1 MFNMNNRKNH
11 FTAPSVE
18 FGLSG
23 LNICVKFIPKLHMRS
38 FKTASSHPDF
48 IEVKKEVAYLRSM
61 GENPCN
67 VTPDNM
73 GLHNQNTQVSKIRK
87 MEVLIGA

>member
-1 MFNMNNRKNH
+1 MYKLQKNIVSIVWLVKSLATVH
-11 FTAPSVE
+11 IDSSKSVTHR
-18 FGLSG
+18 G
-23 LNICVKFIPKLHMRS
+23 FI
-38 FKTASSHPDF
+38 TASLGSDF
-48 IEVKKEVAYLRSM
+48 IEIEKEVAYLRST

>member
-1 MFNMNNRKNH
+1 
-11 FTAPSVE
+11 
-18 FGLSG
+18 
-23 LNICVKFIPKLHMRS
+23 MRI
-38 FKTASSHPDF
+38 FKTNIVSIGWLVKSPALRVDVVKPVIHRGFITASLGSDF
-48 IEVKKEVAYLRSM
+48 IEIEKEVAYLRST